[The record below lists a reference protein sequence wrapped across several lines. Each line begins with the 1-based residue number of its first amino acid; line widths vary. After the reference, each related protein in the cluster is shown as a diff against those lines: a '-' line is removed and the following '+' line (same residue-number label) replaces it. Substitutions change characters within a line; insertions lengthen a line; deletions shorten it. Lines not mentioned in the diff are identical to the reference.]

1 MPTDKDTALR
11 ILLRKNKIRKEEWLK
26 LIEARRLL
34 IKQHLN
40 SFTLTELGKT
50 KCLKKNSDRYDYKLC
65 AELDFDDPKIIS
77 DDDRLS
83 LDIQGI
89 FYPQS
94 WNKIEYDFPPS
105 QGFPGGTKQ
114 IWGLARSGDWIITE
128 VVFTGAAGYKDCKY
142 ETAKTVKIE
151 KTNLTIIIARTGEEP
166 IDIWRKIGEAV
177 KNWKKKRKELYDKA
191 REIENV
197 IKTEDKVLSLITHF
211 PIFD

>member
-50 KCLKKNSDRYDYKLC
+50 KCLKKNSDRYDYELC

-83 LDIQGI
+83 LDMQGI

-94 WNKIEYDFPPS
+94 WNKIKYDFPPS
-105 QGFPGGTKQ
+105 QGFPGGKIQ
-114 IWGLARSGDWIITE
+114 IWGLSRFGQWIIAE
-128 VVFTGAAGYKDCKY
+128 VIFLGSAGYKHRKY
-142 ETAKTVKIE
+142 ETAETVKIE

-166 IDIWRKIGEAV
+166 IKIWGKLGEAV
-177 KNWKKKRKELYDKA
+177 KEWTERRKKLYNQA
-191 REIENV
+191 LEINDI
-197 IKTEDKVLSLITHF
+197 IKTENKILSLITF
-211 PIFD
+211 LSNI